1 MSFKKTAAAAASSVF
16 HILAVAA
23 VVMAILH
30 IFVLSVDDTRAS
42 QWAANPSSMRAT
54 VVSLKHE
61 RGSGSGVVV
70 APGVILTA
78 KHVVDGIE
86 KIQVDQLGNKYTAT
100 LIVEAEGND
109 IALIVAPGVACPC
122 AHLSTFEGRVDD
134 EVVAIG
140 WPLSLGVQILTY
152 GHVQGVW
159 SGGAAGEPR
168 LVATTNIAPG
178 NSGGGLFRFSE
189 ANGRWELAGITVA
202 VPTIPL
208 TEWSFTIA
216 TYVTLSILIGDVKAI
231 VAEYCK
237 TDMCSQELLD
247 ELR

>member
-1 MSFKKTAAAAASSVF
+1 MTFKKALVA
-16 HILAVAA
+16 IIPLLLLAVAA
-23 VVMAILH
+23 VAVHQDTKATA
-30 IFVLSVDDTRAS
+30 VDR
-42 QWAANPSSMRAT
+42 WAANPSSMRAT
-54 VVSLKHE
+54 VVRLGHPE
-61 RGSGSGVVV
+61 GAGSGVVI

-78 KHVVDGIE
+78 KHVTSGA
-86 KIQVDQLGNKYTAT
+86 KQIQVEQLGNTYTSTRIIETA
-100 LIVEAEGND
+100 GND
-109 IALIVAPGVACPC
+109 ISLIVAPGVACPC
-122 AHLSTFEGRVDD
+122 AHLSTFEGRIDD
-134 EVVAIG
+134 PVVAIG
-140 WPLSLGVQILTY
+140 WPLSLGVQILTH

-159 SGGAAGEPR
+159 QGGDAGEPR

-178 NSGGGLFRFSE
+178 NSGGGLFRFND

-216 TYVTLSILIGDVKAI
+216 TYLTLSILIGDVKST
-231 VAEYCK
+231 VASYCK